1 MSKSDNT
8 KAILKNKSLLYG
20 IIAIVVLLL
29 GFSGYKWYN
38 KNAFA
43 KAVDGNVY
51 KVIIKSVDKKKGTT
65 TVSKEYSS
73 YIIHKNKLYKFTV
86 LDEKGKEVNI
96 LNKAMSLSD
105 IYNINS
111 SKYDKYGIIYEMDYD
126 NDGDYDDVDDKEVF
140 VTINNLDM
148 SKKYDKKSKKWIKGF
163 EATRS
168 IKYKPTRDG
177 YTAKSK
183 NKDTVTTIT
192 ATKVE

>member
-1 MSKSDNT
+1 MYLKEIEMAKTDNIKSIFT
-8 KAILKNKSLLYG
+8 NKKLLYG

-29 GFSGYKWYN
+29 GFGGYKWYN

-43 KAVDGNVY
+43 KAVDGHIY
-51 KVIIKSVDKKKGTT
+51 KVIIKSVDKRKGTT

-105 IYNINS
+105 IYNISS

-126 NDGDYDDVDDKEVF
+126 NDGDYDDVA
-140 VTINNLDM
+140 
-148 SKKYDKKSKKWIKGF
+148 SKPFIHFLLFLSYFFDISRLFID
-163 EATRS
+163 R
-168 IKYKPTRDG
+168 
-177 YTAKSK
+177 
-183 NKDTVTTIT
+183 
-192 ATKVE
+192 